1 MFSKRYGTGERVIVG
16 LHGWAGDH
24 RTFEPLERWRPES
37 VSLYSFD
44 LPGYGKSNEPLDWN
58 LPAIAKGLAEEI
70 DHLGIDRFTLV
81 GNCSGAVAGLY
92 LAGFLRDRIDRF
104 ILIDPFA
111 YFPWYFKLFLLGKF
125 GRYAYFTT
133 FATPVGRLITN
144 GVLQHRR
151 TADSDLTAS
160 FADVNH
166 HTVYRYLQMM
176 DAVGGIQKFG
186 DLLMPIDLVYGDRTF
201 GAVERSI
208 EMWSTL
214 WPHAA
219 KRQLRG
225 AGHLPIQE
233 TPQQLAEIVFAAE
246 PGPRGSN
253 TSEVQNVILH
263 ATPLHQLSP
272 EDR

>member
-37 VSLYSFD
+37 VSLHSFD
-44 LPGYGKSNEPLDWN
+44 LPGYGKSNEPRNWN
-58 LPAIAKGLAEEI
+58 LPAIAKSLAEEI

-92 LAGFLRDRIDRF
+92 LAGFLRERIDRF

-111 YFPWYFKLFLLGKF
+111 YFPWYFKLFLLGTF

-186 DLLMPIDLVYGDRTF
+186 DLSMPIDLVYGDRTF

-208 EMWSTL
+208 EMWSAL

-233 TPQQLAEIVFAAE
+233 TPQQLAEIVFA
-246 PGPRGSN
+246 PGPGTRGSN
-253 TSEVQNVILH
+253 TSEVQNVIVH